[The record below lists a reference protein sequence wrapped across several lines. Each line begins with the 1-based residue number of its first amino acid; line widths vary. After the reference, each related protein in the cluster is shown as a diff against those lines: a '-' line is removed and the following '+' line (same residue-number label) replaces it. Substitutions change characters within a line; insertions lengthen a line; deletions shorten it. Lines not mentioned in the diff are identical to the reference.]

1 MKNTDN
7 SQYAVKIVNKQ
18 KLNELEKDMHRNEIS
33 VVNIIS
39 HPSIIKY
46 YEVIQSMTQIYFI
59 SEYVPYGELAMY
71 VEKNGKLT
79 EDQAGVVLYYLL
91 NAIKYLHDNGIVH
104 RDLKPEN
111 VLLELNEKRQIKN
124 VKLIDFGLSKVIL
137 HNELMLEQC
146 GTLTYIAPEI
156 LQKYG
161 YSKEID
167 LWSLGIM
174 LYFMYFYNFTLPKVN
189 RHIAL

>member
-1 MKNTDN
+1 LKNTDN